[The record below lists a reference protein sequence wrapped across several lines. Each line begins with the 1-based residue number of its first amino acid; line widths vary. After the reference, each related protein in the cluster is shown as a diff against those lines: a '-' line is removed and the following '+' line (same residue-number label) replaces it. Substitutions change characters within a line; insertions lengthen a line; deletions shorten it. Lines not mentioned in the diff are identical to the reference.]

1 MVPYKDYL
9 IRGKAVRVNPNSP
22 DGWRSHGDV
31 FVNSS
36 KGSIH
41 IKHLEGVIFESK
53 KAAEA
58 HGLELCKQWVD
69 ENLEASDHVKH
80 DGR

>member
-1 MVPYKDYL
+1 MIPYKGYF
-9 IRGKAVRVNPNSP
+9 IRGMAVRVHPNSP
-22 DGWRSHGDV
+22 DWWRSQGDV

-36 KGSIH
+36 EGSIH

-58 HGLELCKQWVD
+58 HGLELCKEWLN
-69 ENLEASDHVKH
+69 ENLEASDDV
-80 DGR
+80 

>member
-9 IRGKAVRVNPNSP
+9 IRGKAVRVNPNSQ

-36 KGSIH
+36 NGSIH
-41 IKHLEGVIFESK
+41 IKHLEGVIFGSK
-53 KAAEA
+53 EAAEA
-58 HGLELCKQWVD
+58 HGLELCKKWLG
-69 ENLEASDHVKH
+69 ENLEASDDV
-80 DGR
+80 